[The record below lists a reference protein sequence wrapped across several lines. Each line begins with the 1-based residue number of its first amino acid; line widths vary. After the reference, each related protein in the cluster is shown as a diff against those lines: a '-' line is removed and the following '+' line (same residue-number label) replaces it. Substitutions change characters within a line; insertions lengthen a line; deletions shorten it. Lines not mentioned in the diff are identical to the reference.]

1 MEPVVGVGKRD
12 DIKKIIK
19 IKNTL
24 RSLNKTQWR
33 ITVLIVSGI
42 RKNNKKQNDRL
53 RSTEIEI
60 LHTLAGEIVKL
71 RKQLS

>member
-1 MEPVVGVGKRD
+1 MGVGKRD